1 MNDDTVLEF
10 LEKLGKNPDNIKV
23 DYDSNQVVFHESGN
37 PYKFVYYKES
47 MYPYKG
53 ERIKV
58 YVYENDQKLYDF
70 DVDGQ
75 QMYKLAEKVLFIKV
89 NVLKIILI
97 IFLNHELE
105 NLF

>member
-23 DYDSNQVVFHESGN
+23 DYDSNQVIFQEPGN

-47 MYPYKG
+47 TYPYKG

-75 QMYKLAEKVLFIKV
+75 QMYNLAKKVFYSKV
-89 NVLKIILI
+89 NVLKNYINN
-97 IFLNHELE
+97 FLKS
-105 NLF
+105 

>member
-1 MNDDTVLEF
+1 MNDIVLEF
-10 LEKLGKNPDNIKV
+10 LEKLSKNLDNIKV
-23 DYDSNQVVFHESGN
+23 DYDSDQVIFQEPGN

-75 QMYKLAEKVLFIKV
+75 QMYNLAKKVFYSKV
-89 NVLKIILI
+89 NVLKTYINN
-97 IFLNHELE
+97 FLKS
-105 NLF
+105 

>member
-1 MNDDTVLEF
+1 MNDDIVLEF

-23 DYDSNQVVFHESGN
+23 DYDSDQVIFQEPGN

-47 MYPYKG
+47 TYPYKG

-75 QMYKLAEKVLFIKV
+75 QMYNLAKKVFYSKV
-89 NVLKIILI
+89 NVLKNYINN
-97 IFLNHELE
+97 FLKS
-105 NLF
+105 

>member
-1 MNDDTVLEF
+1 MNDIVLEF

-47 MYPYKG
+47 TYPYKG

-75 QMYKLAEKVLFIKV
+75 QMYNLAKKVFYSKV
-89 NVLKIILI
+89 NVLKNYINN
-97 IFLNHELE
+97 FLKS
-105 NLF
+105 

>member
-1 MNDDTVLEF
+1 MNDIVLEF
-10 LEKLGKNPDNIKV
+10 LEKLSKNPDNIKV
-23 DYDSNQVVFHESGN
+23 DYDSDQVIFQEPGN

-47 MYPYKG
+47 TYPYKG

-75 QMYKLAEKVLFIKV
+75 QMYNLAKKVFYSKV
-89 NVLKIILI
+89 NVLKNYINH
-97 IFLNHELE
+97 FLNS
-105 NLF
+105 

>member
-1 MNDDTVLEF
+1 MNDIVLKF

-23 DYDSNQVVFHESGN
+23 DYDSDQVIFQEPGN

-47 MYPYKG
+47 TYPYKG

-75 QMYKLAEKVLFIKV
+75 QMYNLATKVFYSKV
-89 NVLKIILI
+89 NVLKTYINN
-97 IFLNHELE
+97 FLKS
-105 NLF
+105 

>member
-1 MNDDTVLEF
+1 MNDDIVLEF
-10 LEKLGKNPDNIKV
+10 LEKLSKNLNNIKV
-23 DYDSNQVVFHESGN
+23 DYDSDQVIFQEPGN

-58 YVYENDQKLYDF
+58 YVYENDQKLYEYN
-70 DVDGQ
+70 VDGQ

-89 NVLKIILI
+89 NVLKNYINN
-97 IFLNHELE
+97 FLKS
-105 NLF
+105 

>member
-10 LEKLGKNPDNIKV
+10 LEKLGKNPDNIKI
-23 DYDSNQVVFHESGN
+23 DYDSNQVIFQEPGN

-47 MYPYKG
+47 TYPYKG

-75 QMYKLAEKVLFIKV
+75 QMYNLAKKVFYSKV
-89 NVLKIILI
+89 DVLKTYINN
-97 IFLNHELE
+97 FLKS
-105 NLF
+105 

>member
-1 MNDDTVLEF
+1 MNDIVLEF

-23 DYDSNQVVFHESGN
+23 DYDSKQVVFQEPGN

-58 YVYENDQKLYDF
+58 YVYENDQKLYEYN
-70 DVDGQ
+70 VDGR
-75 QMYKLAEKVLFIKV
+75 QMYSLAEKVFYFKV
-89 NVLKIILI
+89 NALKTYINR
-97 IFLNHELE
+97 FLNS
-105 NLF
+105 

>member
-1 MNDDTVLEF
+1 MNDIVLEF

-23 DYDSNQVVFHESGN
+23 DYDSKQVVFQEPGN

-58 YVYENDQKLYDF
+58 YVYENDQKLYEYN
-70 DVDGQ
+70 VDGQ
-75 QMYKLAEKVLFIKV
+75 QMYSLAEKVFYFKV
-89 NVLKIILI
+89 NALKTYINR
-97 IFLNHELE
+97 FLNS
-105 NLF
+105 

>member
-23 DYDSNQVVFHESGN
+23 DYDSDQVIFQEPGN

-47 MYPYKG
+47 AYPYKG

-58 YVYENDQKLYDF
+58 YVYENDRKLYDF
-70 DVDGQ
+70 DVDGR
-75 QMYKLAEKVLFIKV
+75 QMYNLAKKVFYSKV
-89 NVLKIILI
+89 NVLKNYINN
-97 IFLNHELE
+97 FLKS
-105 NLF
+105 

>member
-1 MNDDTVLEF
+1 MNDIVLEF

-23 DYDSNQVVFHESGN
+23 DYDSKQVVFQEPGN

-58 YVYENDQKLYDF
+58 YVYENDQKLYEYN
-70 DVDGQ
+70 VDGR
-75 QMYKLAEKVLFIKV
+75 QMYSLAEKVFYFKV
-89 NVLKIILI
+89 NTLKTYINR
-97 IFLNHELE
+97 FLNS
-105 NLF
+105 

>member
-1 MNDDTVLEF
+1 MNDNTVLEF
-10 LEKLGKNPDNIKV
+10 LEKLGKNLDNIKV
-23 DYDSNQVVFHESGN
+23 DYDSDQVIFQEPGN

-47 MYPYKG
+47 TYPYKG

-75 QMYKLAEKVLFIKV
+75 QMYNLAKKVFYSKV
-89 NVLKIILI
+89 NVLKTYINH
-97 IFLNHELE
+97 FLNS
-105 NLF
+105 

>member
-23 DYDSNQVVFHESGN
+23 DYDSDQVIFQEPGN

-47 MYPYKG
+47 TYPYKG

-75 QMYKLAEKVLFIKV
+75 QMYNLAKKVFYSKV
-89 NVLKIILI
+89 NVLKTYINN
-97 IFLNHELE
+97 FLKS
-105 NLF
+105 